1 MPEYSSRSNDPR
13 ITGGLKGMNASDY
26 EMALEVARQPA
37 DTASR
42 KKQRKRA
49 ENYARAFES
58 RFQKEAYKLSNGNPI
73 SAGGPKGY
81 KSPQK
86 VKMNIKESKPKSS
99 SVASKVGGAA
109 GKVAGR
115 AKTTAREARDVV
127 TAVGTSARARLNTRS
142 YRTASG
148 GLKSTPTSK
157 ANTAAADK
165 NLKKQIKET
174 AMAAKTGKK
183 GTTSAKTGGKPSKKR
198 K

>member
-109 GKVAGR
+109 GKIAGKAAGLAKSKVKADVKVAKKVASAAKDAVKSPVKGAKTVAGFA
-115 AKTTAREARDVV
+115 AKVAMA
-127 TAVGTSARARLNTRS
+127 
-142 YRTASG
+142 
-148 GLKSTPTSK
+148 PSK
-157 ANTAAADK
+157 AIVKELRGPKRQVGKGTPLKQLKNTK
-165 NLKKQIKET
+165 NLKKK
-174 AMAAKTGKK
+174 
-183 GTTSAKTGGKPSKKR
+183 
-198 K
+198 